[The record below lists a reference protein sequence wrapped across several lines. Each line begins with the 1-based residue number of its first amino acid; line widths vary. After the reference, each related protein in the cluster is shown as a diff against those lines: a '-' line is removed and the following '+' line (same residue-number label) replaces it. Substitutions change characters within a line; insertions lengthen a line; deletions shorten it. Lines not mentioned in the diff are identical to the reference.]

1 MHVCVRA
8 AVSELFS
15 CAEGSRAGQWLEA
28 TMRWTHCFGLIGVA
42 MLASACEP
50 REDSRTE
57 IAVPVWSEDDEMI
70 VAVVDEWTASSD
82 PECKSSCGTC
92 RGIQP
97 GQSFSIAVQKGIG
110 GEAWV
115 LAEGGEGF
123 VGEYYLMRDRG
134 YVVGNVTR
142 PFDEWGG
149 EKLTV
154 EAWDVSTGEH
164 SVLYDETRTGC
175 LLDGAVPSP
184 DGTRIAIVEQCFEY
198 GTRVQVID
206 ELGEV
211 LIEPLTLDPVDEVL
225 APENARWDD
234 EGNLYVQATWSSSP
248 LAYEILDSATVRV
261 VDLPD
266 CGAATASGRV
276 AADGTILCGGEDE
289 SNPAVVCDGAGTPS
303 VQLQSF
309 TCK

>member
-1 MHVCVRA
+1 
-8 AVSELFS
+8 
-15 CAEGSRAGQWLEA
+15 
-28 TMRWTHCFGLIGVA
+28 MRWTHCFGLIGVA

-57 IAVPVWSEDDEMI
+57 VAIPVWSEDDEMI

-97 GQSFSIAVQKGIG
+97 GQSFRIAIQKGPG
-110 GEAWV
+110 GESWI

-164 SVLYDETRTGC
+164 SVLLKVKTRTTASLEALISQIRSIEG
-175 LLDGAVPSP
+175 
-184 DGTRIAIVEQCFEY
+184 VERTE
-198 GTRVQVID
+198 TMVVLSTHTERVQV
-206 ELGEV
+206 
-211 LIEPLTLDPVDEVL
+211 
-225 APENARWDD
+225 
-234 EGNLYVQATWSSSP
+234 P
-248 LAYEILDSATVRV
+248 LAETDTAPVSKRGRRRPRT
-261 VDLPD
+261 
-266 CGAATASGRV
+266 AA
-276 AADGTILCGGEDE
+276 
-289 SNPAVVCDGAGTPS
+289 
-303 VQLQSF
+303 
-309 TCK
+309 